1 MASFQSYKLLENG
14 EPAPE
19 DEDDL
24 PLEEV
29 TVGKGK
35 RRFLESTQ
43 TIKGLLEYGYQRTEE
58 LREQLPTRFRPFCNL
73 STSLVIVGIM
83 LIVVLFLLVVNG
95 FASSYAQEDVLQY
108 IDPLIGLSPH
118 LTLGI
123 S

>member
-58 LREQLPTRFRPFCNL
+58 LRERLPTRFRPFCNL